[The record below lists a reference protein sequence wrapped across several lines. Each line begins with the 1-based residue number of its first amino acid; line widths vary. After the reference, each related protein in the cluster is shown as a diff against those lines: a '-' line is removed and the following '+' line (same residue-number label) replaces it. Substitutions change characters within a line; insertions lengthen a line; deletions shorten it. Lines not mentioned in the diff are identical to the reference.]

1 MNDKTGHGNRRTAPK
16 LTAAE
21 TEALFAWLVAR
32 QAAPTRMTIHIDSY
46 CRKLRSLGVPL
57 HRATLVIPQLNPRLR
72 SRSFHWDSEA
82 GGTIEVGRQHGI
94 EQHDTYLLS
103 PIRAIF
109 EGAESIRRKLADPDC
124 PLDYPI
130 VADLKARGYSDYLVC
145 PMVFSDRQIN
155 VVTLAT
161 RDPDGFLDRHL
172 RLIKGSLP
180 ALSLVIEIRNR
191 RTTAEE
197 LLDTYIGH
205 HSGDQVL
212 AGTIKRGDGEVIH
225 AVLWACDLQDF
236 TGLSE
241 REALDDVIALLNDYF
256 EAVGGA
262 ITAEGGEIL
271 KFIGDA
277 LLAIFPIA
285 ETSQG
290 YQQACDRALKA
301 AKTAL
306 KNLADLKV
314 SREADLQPT
323 IVCGI
328 ALHVGDVM
336 FGNIGTKD
344 RLDFTVIGPAVNLV
358 SRIEA
363 LARSYDPPIVCT
375 AAFAAEAGFYLESLG
390 RRSFKGIAEPQ
401 EVFRLPEACA
411 AGVVGNLAPERP
423 DP

>member
-1 MNDKTGHGNRRTAPK
+1 MNDKTGYGNRRTAPK

-32 QAAPTRMTIHIDSY
+32 QAAPARMTIHIDSY
-46 CRKLRSLGVPL
+46 CRKLRALGVPL
-57 HRATLVIPQLNPRLR
+57 DRATLVIPQLNPRLR
-72 SRSFHWDSEA
+72 SRSFYWDSEA
-82 GGTIEVGRQHGI
+82 GGTMEVGRRHGI
-94 EQHDTYLLS
+94 EQAELYLLS

-109 EGAESIRRKLADPDC
+109 EGAEPIRRRLADPNC
-124 PLDYPI
+124 PTDYPI
-130 VADLKARGYSDYLVC
+130 VADLKGRGYTDYLAC
-145 PMVFSDRQIN
+145 PMAFSDRQIN

-161 RDPDGFLDRHL
+161 KDPDGFLEQHL
-172 RLIKGSLP
+172 RLIEASLP
-180 ALSLVIEIRNR
+180 ALSLVIELRNR

-205 HSGDQVL
+205 QSGEKVL
-212 AGTIKRGDGEVIH
+212 AGTIKRGEGEVIH

-241 REALDDVIALLNDYF
+241 REALDEVIALLNDYF

-262 ITAEGGEIL
+262 ISAQGGEIL

-277 LLAIFPIA
+277 LLAIFPLPEA
-285 ETSQG
+285 SAG
-290 YQQACDRALKA
+290 YQQACDNALKA

-306 KNLADLKV
+306 RSLAELNAA
-314 SREADLQPT
+314 RQAEQRPT
-323 IVCGI
+323 VTCGI
-328 ALHVGDVM
+328 ALHIGDVM
-336 FGNIGTKD
+336 FGNIGTAD

-363 LARSYDPPIVCT
+363 LAREFDPPIVCT
-375 AAFAAEAGFYLESLG
+375 AAFAAQASFPLESLG
-390 RRSFKGIAEPQ
+390 RRGFKGIAEPQ
-401 EVFRLPEACA
+401 EVFRLAGACA
-411 AGVVGNLAPERP
+411 AGAAKNAALEGS